1 MASLLGDDEIQQHLG
16 DLEGWER
23 SGDSIRKEFKLKD
36 FVGSVEFVN
45 RLVEPA
51 EEMNHHPD
59 LEVSW
64 NRVTVSIT
72 THSEGGLTENDFE
85 LARRIDALG

>member
-1 MASLLGDDEIQQHLG
+1 MPLLPPEEIDARLP
-16 DLEGWER
+16 EGWRRE
-23 SGDSIRKEFKLKD
+23 GDAIRRTVKLKD
-36 FVGSVEFVN
+36 FVAAVEFVN

-59 LEVSW
+59 LELSW
-64 NRVTVSIT
+64 NTVTLSLS
-72 THSEGGLTENDFE
+72 THSEGGITERDLE

>member
-1 MASLLGDDEIQQHLG
+1 MVLLSPEEVDARLPGGWRREGGASRRTG
-16 DLEGWER
+16 
-23 SGDSIRKEFKLKD
+23 KLKD
-36 FVGSVEFVN
+36 CVAAVEFVN

-59 LEVSW
+59 LELSW
-64 NRVTVSIT
+64 NTVTLSLS
-72 THSEGGLTENDFE
+72 THSEGGITERDLE